1 MGKYLVGKE
10 RFVNEFNYQ
19 RENKFIDVW
28 TDTDYAG
35 CRETRK
41 STSGGLIMLGKHVI
55 RTWSATQ
62 RVIALSSGEAEFYGM
77 VKGGAE
83 AMGSRSI
90 LSDLGLEHKIR
101 LSEDSSAAKG
111 IADRTGL
118 GKVRH
123 IEVNQLWIQDK
134 VKNKEFE
141 IKRVKGLD
149 NLADALTKHVDA
161 DRSLHVWHLSK
172 TEYLS

>member
-1 MGKYLVGKE
+1 
-10 RFVNEFNYQ
+10 
-19 RENKFIDVW
+19 
-28 TDTDYAG
+28 
-35 CRETRK
+35 
-41 STSGGLIMLGKHVI
+41 MLGKHVI

-83 AMGSRSI
+83 AMGTRSI
-90 LSDLGLEHKIR
+90 LEDLGIARKIR

-123 IEVNQLWIQDK
+123 IEVNQLWIQ
-134 VKNKEFE
+134 
-141 IKRVKGLD
+141 
-149 NLADALTKHVDA
+149 
-161 DRSLHVWHLSK
+161 
-172 TEYLS
+172 

>member
-1 MGKYLVGKE
+1 
-10 RFVNEFNYQ
+10 
-19 RENKFIDVW
+19 
-28 TDTDYAG
+28 
-35 CRETRK
+35 
-41 STSGGLIMLGKHVI
+41 
-55 RTWSATQ
+55 
-62 RVIALSSGEAEFYGM
+62 M

-90 LSDLGLEHKIR
+90 LANLGLEYKIR

-141 IKRVKGLD
+141 IKRVK
-149 NLADALTKHVDA
+149 
-161 DRSLHVWHLSK
+161 
-172 TEYLS
+172 